1 MVCRDFSIKSP
12 GVFRGENFV
21 KVGVAGRGFFSYGGE
36 DDLDDVAD
44 FAEVDFAVLRL
55 IAKRDGVL
63 AELLCGVVEQ
73 AREDGVREF
82 KLFDF
87 ALQLFVFAGEHFEC
101 GNGFLLYL
109 IVTLSSV
116 NLSFGFTVESRSGS

>member
-1 MVCRDFSIKSP
+1 MFVFCQDFHSIPPSIKSP

-21 KVGVAGRGFFSYGGE
+21 KVGVAGFGFFIYSGE
-36 DDLDDVAD
+36 DDLDNVAD

-55 IAKRDGVL
+55 IAEGDGVL
-63 AELLCGVVEQ
+63 AELLCGVIEQ

-87 ALQLFVFAGEHFEC
+87 ALHVVVFAGERF
-101 GNGFLLYL
+101 
-109 IVTLSSV
+109 
-116 NLSFGFTVESRSGS
+116 